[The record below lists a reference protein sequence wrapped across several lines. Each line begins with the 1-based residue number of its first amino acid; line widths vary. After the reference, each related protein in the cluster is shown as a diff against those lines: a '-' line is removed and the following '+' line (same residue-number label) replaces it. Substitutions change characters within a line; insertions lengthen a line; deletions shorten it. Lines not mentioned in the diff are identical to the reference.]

1 MKILKYYFKL
11 KSIDIICIGEVLID
25 FIGHEINTSINR
37 TKDYHRFLGGSP
49 TNVAV
54 NASRIGLS
62 SLLVAS
68 CGQDG
73 LGDFIIRKLKS
84 SKVDVSS
91 LRMIPEVPTSVIFVS
106 KSTETPDFI
115 AYRQGDCEIKL
126 EQLPDELLQKA
137 KIFHTTCFA
146 LSKNP
151 ARETILNRA
160 KKAKDL
166 GLKLS
171 IDINFSE
178 RIWPDREEAKAVLKE
193 YLSNDPL
200 VKLSEDDCYRL
211 FAEVKSDEHIFD
223 YFHTLGA
230 TTICLTKGKNGV
242 VVSDLNEGLFF
253 QKAIQIQEVKDTT
266 GAGDAFWT
274 GFLYAQ
280 IHQKSLL
287 DCVSIAQKL
296 ASIKLQNVGRLPDDL
311 DIEEIIN

>member
-1 MKILKYYFKL
+1 M
-11 KSIDIICIGEVLID
+11 KSIDIISIGEVLID

-54 NASRIGLS
+54 NASRLGLNAV
-62 SLLVAS
+62 LVAS

-73 LGDFIIRKLKS
+73 LGDYVVRKLKS
-84 SKVDVSS
+84 NNVITSQIRKSES
-91 LRMIPEVPTSVIFVS
+91 APTSVIFVS

-115 AYRQGDCEIKL
+115 PYRQADCEIF
-126 EQLPDELLQKA
+126 ESQLPDA
-137 KIFHTTCFA
+137 MIADSRIFHTTCFA

-160 KKAKDL
+160 QKAKEL
-166 GLKLS
+166 GLQLS

-178 RIWPDREEAKAVLKE
+178 RIWSDREEAKNILKE
-193 YLSNDPL
+193 YLANDPL

-211 FAEVKSDEHIFD
+211 FAEVKTEDYIFD
-223 YFHTLGA
+223 YFHNLGA

-242 VVSDLNEGLFF
+242 VVSDLKQGLFF
-253 QKAIQIQEVKDTT
+253 QKALQINEIKDTT

-274 GFLYAQ
+274 GFLYAKME
-280 IHQKSLL
+280 QKNLN
-287 DCVSIAQKL
+287 DCITIAQKL
-296 ASIKLQNVGRLPDDL
+296 AAIKLQNVGRLPDN
-311 DIEEIIN
+311 INIKKIIQE

>member
-1 MKILKYYFKL
+1 M

-54 NASRIGLS
+54 NSSRLGLNS
-62 SLLVAS
+62 VLVAS
-68 CGQDG
+68 CGEDG
-73 LGDFIIRKLKS
+73 LGDYVVRKLKANNVNTKQIRKLET
-84 SKVDVSS
+84 
-91 LRMIPEVPTSVIFVS
+91 LPTSVIFVS

-115 AYRQGDCEIKL
+115 PYRQADCEIY
-126 EQLPDELLQKA
+126 ENQLPDEIIADA

-151 ARETILNRA
+151 ARQTILNRA
-160 KKAKDL
+160 QKAAEF

-178 RIWPDREEAKAVLKE
+178 RIWPDREEAKLILKE
-193 YLSNDPL
+193 YLTNDPL

-211 FAEVKSDEHIFD
+211 FAAVKSEDYIFD
-223 YFHTLGA
+223 YFHSLGA
-230 TTICLTKGKNGV
+230 STICLTKGKNGV
-242 VVSDLNEGLFF
+242 VVSDLKQGLFF
-253 QKAIQIQEVKDTT
+253 QKAIQIDEIKDTT

-274 GFLYAQ
+274 GFLFAQ
-280 IHQKSLL
+280 IENKSLEESI
-287 DCVSIAQKL
+287 SIAQKL
-296 ASIKLQNVGRLPDDL
+296 ATIKLQNVGRLPDN
-311 DIEEIIN
+311 ININQLIKE

>member
-1 MKILKYYFKL
+1 MN
-11 KSIDIICIGEVLID
+11 KSIDILSIGEVLID
-25 FIGHEINTSINR
+25 FIGHEVNTSINR

-54 NASRIGLS
+54 NASRLGLKS
-62 SLLVAS
+62 VLVAS

-73 LGDFIIRKLKS
+73 LGDYIIRKLKAN
-84 SKVDVSS
+84 KVNTAQIGKSDT
-91 LRMIPEVPTSVIFVS
+91 LPTSVIFVS

-115 AYRQGDCEIKL
+115 PYRQADCEIYE
-126 EQLPDELLQKA
+126 EQLPDAVLAEA

-151 ARETILNRA
+151 ARTTILNRA
-160 KKAKDL
+160 KRAKEL
-166 GLKLS
+166 GLQLS

-178 RIWPDREEAKAVLKE
+178 RIWPNREEAKQVIKE
-193 YLSNDPL
+193 YLSYDPL

-211 FAEVKSDEHIFD
+211 FAEVKSEEFIFD
-223 YFHTLGA
+223 YFHALGA

-242 VVSDLNEGLFF
+242 VVSDVKEGLLF
-253 QKAIQIQEVKDTT
+253 QKAIPLEEIKDTT

-280 IHQKSLL
+280 LHEYDLNTSIT
-287 DCVSIAQKL
+287 IAQKL
-296 ASIKLQNVGRLPDDL
+296 AAIKLQNVGRLPDNL
-311 DIEEIIN
+311 EISKLIQF

>member
-1 MKILKYYFKL
+1 MKP
-11 KSIDIICIGEVLID
+11 IDIICIGEVLID
-25 FIGHEINTSINR
+25 FIGHEVNTSINR

-54 NASRIGLS
+54 NSSRLGLHS
-62 SLLVAS
+62 VLVAS

-73 LGDFIIRKLKS
+73 LGDYVIRKLKANNVNTDFIGKS
-84 SKVDVSS
+84 DT
-91 LRMIPEVPTSVIFVS
+91 VPTSVIFVS

-115 AYRQGDCEIKL
+115 PYRQADCEIF
-126 EQLPDELLQKA
+126 ENQLPDEIIANA

-151 ARETILNRA
+151 ARQTILNRA
-160 KKAKDL
+160 KKAAEL

-178 RIWPDREEAKAVLKE
+178 RIWPDREEAKQVLSE

-211 FAEVKSDEHIFD
+211 FASVKSEEFIFD
-223 YFHTLGA
+223 YFHKMGVS
-230 TTICLTKGKNGV
+230 TICLTKGKNGV
-242 VVSDLNEGLFF
+242 VVSDVEKGLFF
-253 QKAIQIQEVKDTT
+253 QKAIPIEEIKDTT

-274 GFLYAQ
+274 GFLFAQ
-280 IHQKSLL
+280 LRQYDLNTSIT
-287 DCVSIAQKL
+287 IAQKL
-296 ASIKLQNVGRLPDDL
+296 ASIKLQNVGRLPDD
-311 DIEEIIN
+311 ININELVT

>member
-1 MKILKYYFKL
+1 LN
-11 KSIDIICIGEVLID
+11 KSIDIISIGEVLID
-25 FIGHEINTSINR
+25 FIGHEVNTSINR

-54 NASRIGLS
+54 NATRLGLKS
-62 SLLVAS
+62 ILVAS

-73 LGDFIIRKLKS
+73 LGDYVVRKLKS
-84 SKVDVSS
+84 NNVITTHIRKSDV
-91 LRMIPEVPTSVIFVS
+91 LPTSVIFVS

-115 AYRQGDCEIKL
+115 PYRQADCEIY
-126 EQLPDELLQKA
+126 ESQLPDEIISDS

-160 KKAKDL
+160 KKAKEF

-178 RIWPDREEAKAVLKE
+178 RIWPDREEAKMVLNE
-193 YLSNDPL
+193 YLKNDPL

-211 FAEVKSDEHIFD
+211 FAEVKSEDYIFD
-223 YFHTLGA
+223 YFHSLGA
-230 TTICLTKGKNGV
+230 STICLTKGKNGV
-242 VVSDLNEGLFF
+242 VVSDLNQGLFF
-253 QKAIQIQEVKDTT
+253 QKAIQIDEVKDTT

-274 GFLYAQ
+274 GFLFAQ
-280 IHQKSLL
+280 IENKTI
-287 DCVSIAQKL
+287 DECITIAQKL
-296 ASIKLQNVGRLPDDL
+296 ATIKLQNVGRLPDG
-311 DIEEIIN
+311 INIKKIIQQ

>member
-1 MKILKYYFKL
+1 M
-11 KSIDIICIGEVLID
+11 KSIDIISIGEVLID
-25 FIGHEINTSINR
+25 FIGHEVNTSINR

-54 NASRIGLS
+54 NASRLGLKS
-62 SLLVAS
+62 VLVAS

-73 LGDFIIRKLKS
+73 LGDYVVRKLKS
-84 SKVDVSS
+84 NNVITTQIRKSESA
-91 LRMIPEVPTSVIFVS
+91 PTSVIFVS

-115 AYRQGDCEIKL
+115 PYRQADCEIYQN
-126 EQLPDELLQKA
+126 QLPDEIIADA

-160 KKAKDL
+160 KKAKEL
-166 GLKLS
+166 GLQLS

-178 RIWPDREEAKAVLKE
+178 RIWPNREEAKEVLRE
-193 YLSNDPL
+193 YLQNDPL

-211 FAEVKSDEHIFD
+211 FAEVKSDDYIFN
-223 YFHTLGA
+223 YFHNLGA

-242 VVSDLNEGLFF
+242 IVSDLKKGLFF
-253 QKAIQIQEVKDTT
+253 QKAIQITEIKDTT

-280 IHQKSLL
+280 IEHKSLNE
-287 DCVSIAQKL
+287 SITIAQKL
-296 ASIKLQNVGRLPDDL
+296 AIIKLQSVGRLPDN
-311 DIEEIIN
+311 INIKKLIQE

>member
-1 MKILKYYFKL
+1 MKP
-11 KSIDIICIGEVLID
+11 IDIICIGEVLID
-25 FIGHEINTSINR
+25 FIGHEVNTSINR

-54 NASRIGLS
+54 NSSRLGLHS
-62 SLLVAS
+62 ILVAS

-73 LGDFIIRKLKS
+73 LGDYVIRKLKAN
-84 SKVDVSS
+84 KVNTDFIGKSDT
-91 LRMIPEVPTSVIFVS
+91 VPTSVIFVS

-115 AYRQGDCEIKL
+115 PYRQADCEIY
-126 EQLPDELLQKA
+126 ENQLPDEIIANA

-151 ARETILNRA
+151 ARQTILNRA
-160 KKAKDL
+160 KKAAEL

-178 RIWPDREEAKAVLKE
+178 RIWPDREEAKQVLSE

-211 FAEVKSDEHIFD
+211 FASVKSEEFIFD
-223 YFHTLGA
+223 YFHKMGVS
-230 TTICLTKGKNGV
+230 TICLTKGKNGV
-242 VVSDLNEGLFF
+242 VVSDVEKGLFF
-253 QKAIQIQEVKDTT
+253 QKAIPIEEIKDTT

-274 GFLYAQ
+274 GFLFAQ
-280 IHQKSLL
+280 LNQYDLNTSIT
-287 DCVSIAQKL
+287 IAQKL
-296 ASIKLQNVGRLPDDL
+296 ASIKLQNVGRLPDD
-311 DIEEIIN
+311 ININELVS